1 MTTYRAGARSSVEEL
16 FAKEG
21 DSLERHG
28 HALPNYPD
36 HEQRE
41 LFEEHVRRERLQ
53 AGVVI
58 EPVSEEV

>member
-1 MTTYRAGARSSVEEL
+1 MSTYRAGARSSVEEL

-21 DSLERHG
+21 DSLGRHG
-28 HALPNYPD
+28 HELPNYPN

-41 LFEEHVRRERLQ
+41 LFEEHVRREQLR
-53 AGVVI
+53 AEVVI